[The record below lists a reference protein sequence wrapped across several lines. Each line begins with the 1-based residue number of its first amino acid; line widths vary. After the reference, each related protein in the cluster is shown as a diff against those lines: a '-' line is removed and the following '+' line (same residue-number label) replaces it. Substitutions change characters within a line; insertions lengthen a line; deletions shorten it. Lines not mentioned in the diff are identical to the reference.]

1 VQFSGIQLYRG
12 VGRYQNPGN
21 WDLATPNRTLGLES
35 LVKKPLYNPLI
46 MEAFLGVH
54 FENMLDIM
62 ASRVKISPS
71 LGSVA
76 LRIGSEKSLL
86 KLDTCLYEIY

>member
-1 VQFSGIQLYRG
+1 
-12 VGRYQNPGN
+12 
-21 WDLATPNRTLGLES
+21 
-35 LVKKPLYNPLI
+35 

-62 ASRVKISPS
+62 VSRVKISPS